1 MKKSILFS
9 LWVRLETRIA
19 IIENS
24 VIFLKTKKQKR
35 TKLKME
41 LSDDPL
47 VPGAKGRPTV
57 E

>member
-19 IIENS
+19 IIENG
-24 VIFLKTKKQKR
+24 VIFLKTKKQR